1 MRIRKPSG
9 TDASPLPGVSG
20 NSRNGRACPRCQRF
34 GTFAPNSIVCDRCLG
49 ALPLIFT
56 VAVAGTV
63 TDDTVVVSVRVV
75 VGGEQS

>member
-9 TDASPLPGVSG
+9 HSASPLPGLSEY
-20 NSRNGRACPRCQRF
+20 RNGRACPRCKRF

-56 VAVAGTV
+56 VAVASTNGSSFV
-63 TDDTVVVSVRVV
+63 SITVVF
-75 VGGEQS
+75 GGDR